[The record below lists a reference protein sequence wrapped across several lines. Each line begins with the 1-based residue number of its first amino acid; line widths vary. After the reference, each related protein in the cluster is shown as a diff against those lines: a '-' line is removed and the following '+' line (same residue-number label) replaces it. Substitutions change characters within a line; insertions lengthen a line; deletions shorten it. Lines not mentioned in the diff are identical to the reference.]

1 MIEKFKNKELA
12 LKSLAFLIIPAV
24 YFLYSLSNTLIYRI
38 GYFSQNVVSYRELI
52 GNSALII
59 NLIET
64 CLSAIT
70 GFSIVI
76 LLCITCFFSSA
87 QKLKKVSLGVFAF
100 SIIISKSISIFVNIV
115 IEIGAIEYLEKY
127 PNPVLHAVFATVMMS
142 FAFVVPFLKAIL
154 AIRAIK
160 GPFKTN
166 KFVMVVAILAV
177 VGCFTGIFSDFLNA
191 VQWASQGYVNFFLKN
206 ILVDVVKAVVSG
218 YMNFCFVYFCLGG
231 NEIKLK
237 NVKGD
242 C

>member
-100 SIIISKSISIFVNIV
+100 SVIISASITFFIFCV
-115 IEIGAIEYLEKY
+115 IEMGNLKDLNKQPSPI
-127 PNPVLHAVFATVMMS
+127 VAVVFLIFSLVIFLA
-142 FAFVVPFLKAIL
+142 VPLLKGIL
-154 AIRAIK
+154 AIKAIK
-160 GPFKTN
+160 SPLISSR
-166 KFVMVVAILAV
+166 FVMLVAILSVVMCFCGILNNLISAV
-177 VGCFTGIFSDFLNA
+177 VFAN
-191 VQWASQGYVNFFLKN
+191 QGYSFNFLDG
-206 ILVDVVKAVVSG
+206 IVGDIAKAVVSG

>member
-12 LKSLAFLIIPAV
+12 LKSLAFLIIPAAV
-24 YFLYSLSNTLIYRI
+24 FLYQFIIDLVFKIINYSQVETNYNNIFSDSVQFLSIIFNISSFIAVFLTVLLFCCVCFLSNNQKFKKIVLGAYAFFII
-38 GYFSQNVVSYRELI
+38 INNLI
-52 GNSALII
+52 GVFVACVIQIPALQYI
-59 NLIET
+59 
-64 CLSAIT
+64 
-70 GFSIVI
+70 
-76 LLCITCFFSSA
+76 
-87 QKLKKVSLGVFAF
+87 
-100 SIIISKSISIFVNIV
+100 
-115 IEIGAIEYLEKY
+115 EKY
-127 PNPVLHAVFATVMMS
+127 PNPVLHTVFAIFMLL
-142 FAFVVPFLKAIL
+142 FIYAVPFLKAAI

-206 ILVDVVKAVVSG
+206 ILVDVVKAVVAG
-218 YMNFCFVYFCLGG
+218 YVNFCFVYFCLGG